1 MFGQN
6 SESITVMDGS
16 QIIVDVEKLT
26 SSASDKIKNAIK
38 TKNIAFTNPARV
50 SARTYPYV

>member
-1 MFGQN
+1 
-6 SESITVMDGS
+6 MDGS